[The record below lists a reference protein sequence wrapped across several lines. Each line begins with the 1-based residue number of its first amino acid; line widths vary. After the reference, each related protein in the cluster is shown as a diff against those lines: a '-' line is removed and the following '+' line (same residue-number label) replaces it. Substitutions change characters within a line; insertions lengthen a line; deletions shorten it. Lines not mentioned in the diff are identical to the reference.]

1 LEENMSEEAVIVQDT
16 GEVTPVVEVV
26 EPIEVLIPQTPEQ
39 PDLRYEYQP
48 TDEHGR
54 SIGGRQV
61 LIYKTPDDLAEKLRD
76 QNVQLLRKLR
86 QVTRNNRLGIDESQ
100 IPEDAERVNRLPQVE
115 KKPLTPEERFQ
126 LSQDLNDAAK
136 FESARDRL
144 LESAGYNEM
153 IERQKAQDLKLARL
167 EAVSNAQVF
176 LNGHSEF
183 WACTE
188 NLQVMTDWMV
198 KNELQP
204 SVSNFERAYS
214 MMQEAGLLLVPPI
227 VREEVPVV
235 APKPAPENTELNATP
250 VVPVTR
256 ISEPV
261 QPQQPSPARVPS
273 GLNSRVASN
282 TGIAPSTA
290 TLTLAELERMSSN
303 DYKQRLLSDRTF
315 AEQAN
320 KIYAEAEAKKV
331 QRQR

>member
-1 LEENMSEEAVIVQDT
+1 MSEEAVIVQDT
-16 GEVTPVVEVV
+16 EVPEVIEAPIVVE
-26 EPIEVLIPQTPEQ
+26 LPE
-39 PDLRYEYQP
+39 LRYEYQP
-48 TDEHGR
+48 TDEHSR
-54 SIGGRQV
+54 PIGGKQV
-61 LIYKTPDDLAEKLRD
+61 LIYKTPDELAEKLRD

-100 IPEDAERVNRLPQVE
+100 IPEEAERVSRLPQVE
-115 KKPLTPEERFQ
+115 RKALTAEERFQ

-153 IERQKAQDLKLARL
+153 IERQKAQELKMARL

-176 LNGHSEF
+176 LNGHPEF
-183 WACTE
+183 YACTE

-204 SVSNFERAYS
+204 SVSNFNRAYS
-214 MMQEAGLLLVPPI
+214 MMQEAGLLIAPPI
-227 VREEVPVV
+227 VREEVPVTRV
-235 APKPAPENTELNATP
+235 PENTESNATP
-250 VVPVTR
+250 VVPPAR
-256 ISEPV
+256 ISSEV

-290 TLTLAELERMSSN
+290 TLTLANLEKMSSAE
-303 DYKQRLLSDRTF
+303 YKQNLLSNPKF
-315 AEQAN
+315 AEEAN
-320 KIYAEAEAKKV
+320 KIYAEAEAKKG
-331 QRQR
+331 QRHIR